1 MKKRQIWNLI
11 FLAVFAATFVVQVF
25 AMVAILRLDM
35 LPGGLTALLIGAF
48 VVYDG
53 LMAYFMFLRGK
64 KVPKNM
70 IKRTIKRR
78 RIISCVLAIV
88 MICGCVVVTTVV
100 NDVRK
105 TFEAV
110 QAVQPELEEEDPGI
124 TRTVYVRVHDAAQEL
139 KDAKDYTFGI
149 IEGYDDECTRQA
161 ITAIENE
168 LGMGIRTEKF
178 LNAYEVAAG
187 LLSGRLDAVIIN
199 SGFVSILEE
208 DSRYEMF
215 TDSTRVLAEVE
226 IEGTGEELDGSG
238 LLLNAE
244 ADIAENGKLK
254 PFIMYVSGSDS
265 RKGTLGGSTRSDV
278 NILVVVNPETRQV
291 LLLNT
296 PRDTLVPNPHG
307 NGEQDK
313 LAHCSIWGISNS
325 IGALAQLYDC
335 EVQYYAQIS
344 FAGFSKLI
352 DAIGGITVESNVEF
366 QLHNN
371 PTVIKKGKNE
381 LDGTDALAFARTRK
395 ALSGGDNDR
404 GKNQMKVIK
413 AILEKAT
420 SGTTIITN
428 YAAIMESID
437 GMFIM
442 NVPMSLI
449 SEVVKR
455 QFSDMSGWNIQSYAT
470 SGVGHMRVCY
480 SSQGLKMSV
489 IEPKQESIDKAK
501 ILIKTVLDGEI
512 LTDELMKSK

>member
-1 MKKRQIWNLI
+1 MVLFALT
-11 FLAVFAATFVVQVF
+11 FLVEVF

-35 LPGGLTALLIGAF
+35 LPGGLTALLIAVF
-48 VVYDG
+48 LLYDV

-64 KVPKNM
+64 RVKRELM
-70 IKRTIKRR
+70 IKKIKRR
-78 RIISCVLAIV
+78 RIAATVLALI
-88 MICGCVVVTTVV
+88 MICGCVVVTTIA

-110 QAVQPELEEEDPGI
+110 QAVQPEAEDEPGI
-124 TRTVYVRVHDAAQEL
+124 TRSVYVRTHDAVQTLA
-139 KDAKDYTFGI
+139 DAKDYTFGI
-149 IEGYDDECTRQA
+149 IQDYDDECTRQA
-161 ITAIENE
+161 IAAIENQ
-168 LGMGIRTEKF
+168 LGTEIKTQSF
-178 LNAYEVAAG
+178 FNVYEVVDS
-187 LLSGRLDAVIIN
+187 LLSGKLNAVILN
-199 SGFVSILEE
+199 SSFVAFVEE
-208 DSRYEMF
+208 DARYETF
-215 TDSTRVLAEVE
+215 TDSTRVLAEVQ

-238 LLLNAE
+238 LLLNSE

-254 PFIMYVSGSDS
+254 PFIMYISGSDS
-265 RKGTLGGSTRSDV
+265 RNGTLGGKTRSDV
-278 NILVVVNPETRQV
+278 NILAVVNPETRQV

-296 PRDTLVPNPHG
+296 PRDTLVPNPYA
-307 NGEQDK
+307 NGELDK
-313 LAHCSIWGISNS
+313 LAHCGIWGIPNS
-325 IGALAQLYDC
+325 IGSLSQLYDC
-335 EVQYYAQIS
+335 QVQYYAQIS

-352 DAIGGITVESNVEF
+352 DAIGGITVESDVQF

-381 LDGTDALAFARTRK
+381 LDGTEALAFARTRK

-428 YAAIMESID
+428 YTAIMESID

-455 QFSDMSGWNIQSYAT
+455 QLSDMSGWNIQTYAT
-470 SGVGHMRVCY
+470 SGVGHMRVVY
-480 SSQGLKMSV
+480 SSQGYKQSV
-489 IEPKQESIDKAK
+489 IEPKEESIAKAK
-501 ILIKTVLDGEI
+501 QLIKAVLDGEE
-512 LTDELMKSK
+512 LTDEIMKSK